1 MFFRGKFH
9 SRACVAWMNEE
20 RIIELE
26 IKLAYQE
33 DLLQDLNTVMGQQQ
47 EQILQLQEMC
57 KLLNEKIASLS
68 QAVPSAG
75 GGSAHEIPPHY

>member
-1 MFFRGKFH
+1 
-9 SRACVAWMNEE
+9 MNEE
-20 RIIELE
+20 KIIELE

-47 EQILQLQEMC
+47 EQILKLQEMC

-68 QAVPSAG
+68 QSVPSAG
-75 GGSAHEIPPHY
+75 VASAHEIPPHY

>member
-1 MFFRGKFH
+1 
-9 SRACVAWMNEE
+9 MNEE

-68 QAVPSAG
+68 QSVPSAG
-75 GGSAHEIPPHY
+75 VASAHEIPPHY